1 MKVSQENITYWRK
14 RAQDKKRR
22 LSLRKQEGCKA
33 AQQCAG
39 ILATHYGARKVY
51 LIGSLTGSR
60 SVHERSDIDLVVEG
74 LRPEEYF
81 SALSAL
87 WRVLPKGMELD
98 LIPWEDAYPQ
108 TKQRAYREGE
118 VLYERP
124 LPHS

>member
-1 MKVSQENITYWRK
+1 MKVSQEYITYWRK

-39 ILATHYGARKVY
+39 ILATHYGVRKVY

-124 LPHS
+124 LSHS

>member
-1 MKVSQENITYWRK
+1 MEVSEEYIACWRK
-14 RAQDKKRR
+14 RTQDRKRH
-22 LSLRKQEGCKA
+22 LSLRKQEGRKA

-39 ILATHYGARKVY
+39 ILGTHYGVKKVY

-81 SALSAL
+81 SALSTL
-87 WRVLPKGMELD
+87 WRILPKGMELD

-108 TKQRAYREGE
+108 TKRRASREGE

-124 LPHS
+124 LPDS

>member
-1 MKVSQENITYWRK
+1 VKVSEEYITYWRR
-14 RAQDKKRR
+14 RAQDRKRH
-22 LSLRKQEGCKA
+22 LSLRKREGRKA

-39 ILATHYGARKVY
+39 ILATHYGVKKVY

-74 LRPEEYF
+74 LKPEEYF

-87 WRVLPKGMELD
+87 WHIVPKGIELD

-108 TKQRAYREGE
+108 TKQRASREGE

>member
-1 MKVSQENITYWRK
+1 MKVSEEYTAYWRK
-14 RAQDKKRR
+14 RVQDRKRR
-22 LSLRKQEGCKA
+22 LSLRKQEGRKA

-39 ILATHYGARKVY
+39 ILAAHYGVKKVY

-60 SVHERSDIDLVVEG
+60 SVHERSDIDLVAEG